1 MTKKTVLIIDDDNDL
16 RELYKSVLADSG
28 FHVLTA
34 NNGIDGLERVRI
46 LRPNLVLLDLMMP
59 QKNGFDVL
67 KEIKNDPELKKIKVI
82 ILSSLGHESDIKYTT
97 ELKADGY
104 LVKSVISLKDLTA
117 RVTKELE

>member
-1 MTKKTVLIIDDDNDL
+1 MPDKTILIIDDDNDL
-16 RELYKSVLADSG
+16 RELYKTTLKNAG

-34 NNGIDGLERVRI
+34 SNGVDGIERVKV
-46 LRPNLVLLDLMMP
+46 LQPNLVLLDLMMP

-67 KEIKNDPELKKIKVI
+67 KEIKDNKDLKKIKVI

-104 LVKSVISLKDLTA
+104 LVKSKISLNEL
-117 RVTKELE
+117 VSQVEKELK